1 MNDSIEEF
9 ENEAYC
15 VMRSTCSERPVVQ
28 ESWYATGLNAHGLKR
43 GYGDDIIG
51 RRLEYRQG
59 RGFFFRVPSSGHE
72 VMVPTTGG
80 PSARYVEVPIAPP
93 KSRLSI
99 EWRRG
104 QWWKETKWGW
114 REWWRK

>member
-1 MNDSIEEF
+1 MKDTIEEF

-15 VMRSTCSERPVVQ
+15 VMRSTCSDRPVIQ

-51 RRLEYRQG
+51 RELSYHQG
-59 RGFFFRVPSSGHE
+59 RGFYFRLESGHE

-93 KSRLSI
+93 KSRLPI
-99 EWRRG
+99 EWRHG
-104 QWWKETKWGW
+104 QWWKLSKWGW
-114 REWWRK
+114 KRMWEK